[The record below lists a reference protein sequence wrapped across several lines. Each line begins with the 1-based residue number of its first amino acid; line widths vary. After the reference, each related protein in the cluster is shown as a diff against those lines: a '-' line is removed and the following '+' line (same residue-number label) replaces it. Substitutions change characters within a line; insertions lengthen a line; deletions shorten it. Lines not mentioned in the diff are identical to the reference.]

1 MPIDI
6 GGPNSLESTRK
17 APFELTTASVI
28 FWNTVPFFST
38 ATEEK
43 NRMTTH
49 RSLTKT
55 VYSLFAALVLSAAV
69 FGQGAVYNSI
79 PNTLA
84 PSYPSQP
91 FQAQQTA
98 EFGDFVH
105 LGPGNRT
112 LNTVT
117 FTMVN
122 WALQST
128 PANVTY
134 CTNNPG
140 LCDAN
145 GFLHPFTITLYNP
158 GTGTPGTRN
167 VGSVITTATQTKRV
181 LWRPAA
187 DPTCANPTQW
197 RASDSLCYNGYAFNL
212 TFDLSSLGVTLPN
225 DVIVGIAYNT
235 QSYGAAPIGVDG
247 PYNSLNVSAVGNVT
261 AGTDDNSDYVYWN
274 TSTAGYY
281 TDGGA
286 AGVGVFREDS
296 NWGIYGTTPIR
307 ITTTQNRVVRPS
319 AQLDWVSSTTTGG
332 TVGFVADGTAPSGAG
347 ALHLTTIN
355 DNDSRT
361 QYSRSVNTALSQ
373 LFQASYWSKTVSG
386 PPYAGPSYA
395 LGVYLDGTPLT
406 FTNFVFEPYWNNGGT
421 VPQGVWQNWDVLS
434 SSSLWS
440 SRTVNAGGSCVTTAG
455 SGGPPFYSLAAIKAA
470 CPNALVVSHT
480 VYMGSYNP
488 NFDTYVDL
496 VNFNGTV
503 YDMEPEPTTVVVDDD
518 GQASATDCGASD
530 PASTTI
536 QGGINSALAGD
547 IVKVCPGN
555 YVEDVNVNKANII
568 LQGSGIDISTI
579 TGTKGDATQDTVVIT
594 AAGVTVDGFTITR
607 NGNTVADW
615 NDANGIINDQ
625 GINVAA
631 SANVTIQNSKITGN
645 RNGIYVGQS
654 SNNVIIK
661 RNLIDFNRTGVHL
674 VDNTGALIEENFI
687 TNNWTM
693 GILYREEAPLGTPD
707 PTGIAVRNNNI
718 SGNWYSEI
726 EFREPAGS
734 ALMNM
739 SGNYLG
745 TTSPTRVTTPSG
757 EPGYPS
763 QIPVFYGGSS
773 VPPASH
779 PTVAGPQSGRV
790 DYSPF
795 LNSGTDT
802 QPGTPGFQGDFT
814 NVTVNADSPQAF
826 GLANNIQEGIA
837 AAITGGS
844 VTALSGT
851 YTGNVVI
858 NKAVTLLGTPTIT
871 GSVSTTTAGATIAPG
886 LSPGIINTGN
896 LSLTSGSNV
905 NIELNGLTP
914 GTLHDQINVTGTVSL
929 GNATLNVTTSFSPL
943 SGNSFVIIN
952 NDGGD
957 AVAGTFNGLAE
968 GASLV
973 VSGNTFN
980 ISYVGGDGNDVV
992 LTASILTCN
1001 NLTTGALNSLRNV
1014 NVDVPINVDS
1024 TTGRGIISYDFS
1036 VQYNPQVITFV
1047 NTQNT
1052 GTLSSGMVNTYNV
1065 VPISPTLSQV
1075 NVSGFTTT
1083 PLVGAGVLL
1092 NLRFTAIGAI
1102 GTSSAVDI
1110 TSFMFN
1116 NGPPCV
1122 NFSDGSVTIVS
1133 GNLTGNVAYG
1143 VQAGPTPLAKPV
1155 PGTTVSGAGSVPV
1168 STSTDGCGNYL
1179 LDGFGAGAY
1188 TVTPTKSGN
1197 VNNITTFDAGIIAQH
1212 VVGIVN
1218 PGYTPFNAGQ
1228 LAAADVSND
1237 NFVNSFDAALIAQ
1250 WIVLVPNPGITG
1262 TWKFAPASRNYT
1274 NMETSVANDN
1284 YIGYLM
1290 GEVSGDWVAPGT
1302 CGLMFEPFEPPAGEA
1317 IKLVVPDA
1325 NADAGSVVQVPLRI
1339 GDLSKRNVIAYQFD
1353 VSFDPDVIRP
1363 EQIAADSAETLSNGL
1378 HLVYNS
1384 PEPGLLKVGVFGVR
1398 PIEGEGTLLNLR
1410 FNAVGAAGS
1419 RSPVEVKAFIL
1430 NEGRIPVDVTNGHVT
1445 VVNAPGATVEGR
1457 VLTSAGR
1464 PVAKAIVTLTSS
1476 SGQTR
1481 SLTANQFGR
1490 FQFGQLPFGETFTLG
1505 VRAKNL
1511 RFTPIAVATSE
1522 SVVRL
1527 DMIAEP

>member
-1 MPIDI
+1 MSFIRFEDLADGI
-6 GGPNSLESTRK
+6 HVFFDDYQDL
-17 APFELTTASVI
+17 APFGV
-28 FWNTVPFFST
+28 
-38 ATEEK
+38 
-43 NRMTTH
+43 
-49 RSLTKT
+49 SL
-55 VYSLFAALVLSAAV
+55 
-69 FGQGAVYNSI
+69 
-79 PNTLA
+79 P
-84 PSYPSQP
+84 
-91 FQAQQTA
+91 
-98 EFGDFVH
+98 
-105 LGPGNRT
+105 
-112 LNTVT
+112 
-117 FTMVN
+117 
-122 WALQST
+122 
-128 PANVTY
+128 
-134 CTNNPG
+134 
-140 LCDAN
+140 DAN
-145 GFLHPFTITLYNP
+145 GCGNEDDWFETDIATLARNVPHTIRFVIDFYDGPRNDVVKIYIDGVLRKVGTTWEDYFRYCEGNPTRTVDSMLFRASGPAVPANTGNGYLIDGISASTGSGSVVKIRQENLSPTFNMTDWFMYNDTNDTINNSLGTFVNGPATPLNGAGSIQFSVLGATDRRNISTFQYSGTLLSAITALKFATYNP
-158 GTGTPGTRN
+158 SAGNGTGDPQNSSFLVMNVDFNNSNTWQSRLIWVPKDNGPVNQNTWKEWDTLNGGGGLWKYSGATWPAGIGGGGEAGTTLK
-167 VGSVITTATQTKRV
+167 SWSQV
-181 LWRPAA
+181 LSQYPAA
-187 DPTCANPTQW
+187 KLNT
-197 RASDSLCYNGYAFNL
+197 AFPH
-212 TFDLSSLGVTLPN
+212 LGVR
-225 DVIVGIAYNT
+225 
-235 QSYGAAPIGVDG
+235 
-247 PYNSLNVSAVGNVT
+247 VGNPDT
-261 AGTDDNSDYVYWN
+261 LGYTENIDSFTFGTAAGTTIFD
-274 TSTAGYY
+274 
-281 TDGGA
+281 
-286 AGVGVFREDS
+286 FE
-296 NWGIYGTTPIR
+296 
-307 ITTTQNRVVRPS
+307 PS
-319 AQLDWVSSTTTGG
+319 AL
-332 TVGFVADGTAPSGAG
+332 
-347 ALHLTTIN
+347 L
-355 DNDSRT
+355 
-361 QYSRSVNTALSQ
+361 
-373 LFQASYWSKTVSG
+373 
-386 PPYAGPSYA
+386 
-395 LGVYLDGTPLT
+395 
-406 FTNFVFEPYWNNGGT
+406 
-421 VPQGVWQNWDVLS
+421 
-434 SSSLWS
+434 
-440 SRTVNAGGSCVTTAG
+440 
-455 SGGPPFYSLAAIKAA
+455 
-470 CPNALVVSHT
+470 
-480 VYMGSYNP
+480 
-488 NFDTYVDL
+488 
-496 VNFNGTV
+496 
-503 YDMEPEPTTVVVDDD
+503 VDDD
-518 GQASATDCGASD
+518 GLQCPSA
-530 PASTTI
+530 PYPTI
-536 QGGINSALAGD
+536 QAAINAAAPGSTVQVCAGTY
-547 IVKVCPGN
+547 N
-555 YVEDVNVNKANII
+555 EDVLVNKANLTLI
-568 LQGSGIDISTI
+568 GAGVDVSTI
-579 TGTKGDATQDTVVIT
+579 VGPMGGGNDTVLISQP
-594 AAGVTVDGFTITR
+594 GVTLDGFTVTR
-607 NGNTVADW
+607 AGNAAGTW
-615 NDANGIINDQ
+615 GTTENIQ

-631 SANVTIQNSKITGN
+631 STGVTIQNNKITGN

-654 SNNVIIK
+654 SNNVTIR
-661 RNLIDFNRTGVHL
+661 RNIIDFNRTGVHL
-674 VDNTGALIEENFI
+674 VDNNGATIEENFI

-693 GILYREEAPLGTPD
+693 GILYRDEIPTGTPV
-707 PTGIAVRNNNI
+707 PTQLNVRGNNI

-726 EFREPAGS
+726 EFRDPVGTTN
-734 ALMNM
+734 LNM

-745 TTSPTRVTTPSG
+745 TTTPTRVLAESM
-757 EPGYPS
+757 EPPYSNPPNS
-763 QIPVFYGGSS
+763 QIPVAYGGTS

-779 PTVAGPQSGRV
+779 PTVSGSESGFV

-795 LNSGTDT
+795 LNSGVDT
-802 QPGTPGFQGDFT
+802 QLGTPGFQGDLS
-814 NVTVNADSPQAF
+814 NVTVNADSSQAN
-826 GLANNIQEGIA
+826 GAGGNIQEGINLV
-837 AAITGGS
+837 TSGGT

-851 YTGNVVI
+851 YSGNVDI
-858 NKAVTLLGTPTIT
+858 NKAVTLKGTPTFA
-871 GSVSTTTAGATIAPG
+871 GSIRTSAAGATIAPG
-886 LSPGIINTGN
+886 LSPGIINTGD
-896 LSLTSGSNV
+896 LTLTSGSNV
-905 NIELNGLTP
+905 NVELLGTTP

-957 AVAGTFNGLAE
+957 AVTGTFNGLAE

-1083 PLVGAGVLL
+1083 PLTGAGVML

-1179 LDGFGAGAY
+1179 LNGFGAGAY

-1419 RSPVEVKAFIL
+1419 RSPIEVKAFIL